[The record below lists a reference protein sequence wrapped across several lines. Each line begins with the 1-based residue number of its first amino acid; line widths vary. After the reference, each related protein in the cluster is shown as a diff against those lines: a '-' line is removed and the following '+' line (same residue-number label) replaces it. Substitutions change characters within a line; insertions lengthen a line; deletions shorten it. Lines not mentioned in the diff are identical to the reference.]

1 MTAPAELVTKLTI
14 HQFQMIIVFMK
25 ARRGFPDALA
35 AVALPLLMVGCAAA
49 GSGAAEST
57 RPGVL
62 EIIAAAYPFQFIA
75 ERVAAGHAVVSSLT
89 QPGAEPHDLELG
101 PRQVASI
108 ASADFVIYERGFQPV
123 VDEAVAQSEN
133 RDVLDTTTVV
143 PLRVH
148 DQQDDSDEGHAH
160 QGAESGPDPHVWL
173 DPLQVA
179 VIANSV
185 ADRLAAIDP
194 AGAADYEANVTRLDG
209 QLTDLD
215 ARFHAGLASCERT
228 EFITTHAAFGYLA
241 ERYGLSQIGI
251 SGLSPDDE
259 ASPARIAE
267 IQQEAGAHG
276 ITTIFFETLVSPA
289 VAEAVASDLGLVT
302 DVLDPIEGITADS
315 RGSDYFT
322 VMAANLAA
330 LRKANGCP

>member
-1 MTAPAELVTKLTI
+1 
-14 HQFQMIIVFMK
+14 MIIVFMK
-25 ARRGFPDALA
+25 ARRGFHDVLA
-35 AVALPLLMVGCAAA
+35 AVALPLLMVGCATA
-49 GSGAAEST
+49 GSEAADST

-62 EIIAAAYPFQFIA
+62 QIVAAAYPFQFIA
-75 ERVAAGHAVVSSLT
+75 ERVAGAHAVVSNLT

-133 RDVLDTTTVV
+133 PDVLDTTTVV

-148 DQQDDSDEGHAH
+148 DRQDESDEGHTH

-179 VIANSV
+179 AIADSV

-194 AGAADYEANVTRLDG
+194 AGAADYQANVTRLDG

-215 ARFHAGLASCERT
+215 ARFHAGLTSCERA

-259 ASPARIAE
+259 ASPARIAD
-267 IQQEAGAHG
+267 IHHEAAAHG
-276 ITTIFFETLVSPA
+276 ITTIFFETLVSPT

-315 RGSDYFT
+315 RGRDYLT
-322 VMAANLAA
+322 VMTANLAA

>member
-1 MTAPAELVTKLTI
+1 
-14 HQFQMIIVFMK
+14 MIIVFMK
-25 ARRGFPDALA
+25 TRLGFHDALA

-49 GSGAAEST
+49 GSGAADST

-62 EIIAAAYPFQFIA
+62 QIVAAAYPFQFIA
-75 ERVAAGHAVVSSLT
+75 ERVAG
-89 QPGAEPHDLELG
+89 
-101 PRQVASI
+101 
-108 ASADFVIYERGFQPV
+108 
-123 VDEAVAQSEN
+123 
-133 RDVLDTTTVV
+133 
-143 PLRVH
+143 VH
-148 DQQDDSDEGHAH
+148 DRQDESDEGHTH

-179 VIANSV
+179 TIANSV

-194 AGAADYEANVTRLDG
+194 AGAADYQANVTRLDG

-215 ARFHAGLASCERT
+215 ARFHAGLTSCKRA

-259 ASPARIAE
+259 ASPARIAD
-267 IQQEAGAHG
+267 IQQEAAAHG

-289 VAEAVASDLGLVT
+289 VAEAVASDLGFVT

-315 RGSDYFT
+315 RGRDYLT

>member
-1 MTAPAELVTKLTI
+1 
-14 HQFQMIIVFMK
+14 
-25 ARRGFPDALA
+25 
-35 AVALPLLMVGCAAA
+35 MVGCAAA
-49 GSGAAEST
+49 DSGAADST

-62 EIIAAAYPFQFIA
+62 QIVAAAYPFQFIA
-75 ERVAAGHAVVSSLT
+75 ERVAGAHAVVSNLT

-123 VDEAVAQSEN
+123 VDEAVAQGEN
-133 RDVLDTTTVV
+133 PDVLDTTTVV

-194 AGAADYEANVTRLDG
+194 AGAADYQANVTRLDG

-215 ARFHAGLASCERT
+215 ARFQSGLASCERIQ
-228 EFITTHAAFGYLA
+228 FITTHAAFGYLA

-267 IQQEAGAHG
+267 IQQEAAAHG

-315 RGSDYFT
+315 RGSDYLT

>member
-1 MTAPAELVTKLTI
+1 
-14 HQFQMIIVFMK
+14 MIIVFMK
-25 ARRGFPDALA
+25 TRRGFQDALT
-35 AVALPLLMVGCAAA
+35 AVALSLLMVSCAAA
-49 GSGAAEST
+49 GSGAADST

-62 EIIAAAYPFQFIA
+62 QIVAAAYPFQFIA
-75 ERVAAGHAVVSSLT
+75 ERVAGVHAVVSNLT

-133 RDVLDTTTVV
+133 PDVLDTTTVV

-179 VIANSV
+179 AIANSV

-194 AGAADYEANVTRLDG
+194 AGAADYQANATRLDG

-267 IQQEAGAHG
+267 IQQEAAAHG

-315 RGSDYFT
+315 RGSDYLT

>member
-1 MTAPAELVTKLTI
+1 
-14 HQFQMIIVFMK
+14 MIIVFMK
-25 ARRGFPDALA
+25 ARRCFLDGLA

-49 GSGAAEST
+49 DSGAADST

-62 EIIAAAYPFQFIA
+62 QIVAAAYPFQFIA
-75 ERVAAGHAVVSSLT
+75 ERVAGAHAVVSNLT
-89 QPGAEPHDLELG
+89 QPGAKPHDLELG

-133 RDVLDTTTVV
+133 PDVLDITTVV

-160 QGAESGPDPHVWL
+160 QGAESRPDPHVWL

-194 AGAADYEANVTRLDG
+194 AGAADYQANVTRLDG

-215 ARFHAGLASCERT
+215 ARFQSGLASCKRIQ
-228 EFITTHAAFGYLA
+228 FITTHAAFGYLA

-267 IQQEAGAHG
+267 IQQEAAAHG

-315 RGSDYFT
+315 RGSDYLT

>member
-1 MTAPAELVTKLTI
+1 
-14 HQFQMIIVFMK
+14 MIIVFMK
-25 ARRGFPDALA
+25 TRRCFLDGFA
-35 AVALPLLMVGCAAA
+35 AVAVLLLMVGCAAA
-49 GSGAAEST
+49 DSGAAGST

-62 EIIAAAYPFQFIA
+62 QIVAAAYPFQFIA
-75 ERVAAGHAVVSSLT
+75 ERVAGAHAVVSNLT

-133 RDVLDTTTVV
+133 PDVLDTTTVV

-148 DQQDDSDEGHAH
+148 DRQDDSDDGHAH

-194 AGAADYEANVTRLDG
+194 AGAADYQANVTRLDG

-215 ARFHAGLASCERT
+215 ARFQAGLASCERT

-267 IQQEAGAHG
+267 IQQEAAAHG

-315 RGSDYFT
+315 RGSDYLT

>member
-1 MTAPAELVTKLTI
+1 
-14 HQFQMIIVFMK
+14 MIIVFMK
-25 ARRGFPDALA
+25 MKRGFGDALTA
-35 AVALPLLMVGCAAA
+35 AALPLLMVGCAAA
-49 GSGAAEST
+49 GGEAADST

-62 EIIAAAYPFQFIA
+62 QTVAAAYPFQFIA
-75 ERVAAGHAVVSSLT
+75 ERVAGDHAVVSNLT
-89 QPGAEPHDLELG
+89 QPGAEPHDLELTQ
-101 PRQVASI
+101 RQVASI

-123 VDEAVAQSEN
+123 VDDAVAQSQN
-133 RDVLDTTTVV
+133 PNVLDTTTVV

-148 DQQDDSDEGHAH
+148 DEEGGSHEGHAH

-173 DPLQVA
+173 DPLDVA
-179 VIANSV
+179 TIAHSV

-194 AGAADYEANVTRLDG
+194 AGGVDYRANVSRLEG
-209 QLTDLD
+209 ELADLD
-215 ARFHAGLASCERT
+215 ARFRAGLASCERT

-251 SGLSPDDE
+251 NGLSPDDE

-267 IQQEAGAHG
+267 IQHEAQAHG

-289 VAEAVASDLGLVT
+289 VAEAIATDLGLVT

-315 RGSDYFT
+315 RGSDYLT

-330 LRKANGCP
+330 LRKANGCS

>member
-1 MTAPAELVTKLTI
+1 
-14 HQFQMIIVFMK
+14 MIIVFMK
-25 ARRGFPDALA
+25 TRRGFHDALA

-49 GSGAAEST
+49 GSGAADST

-62 EIIAAAYPFQFIA
+62 QIVAAAYPFQFIA
-75 ERVAAGHAVVSSLT
+75 ERVAGAHAVVSNLT
-89 QPGAEPHDLELG
+89 KPGAEPHDLELG

-133 RDVLDTTTVV
+133 PDVLDTTTVV

-148 DQQDDSDEGHAH
+148 DQQDSDEGHAH

-179 VIANSV
+179 AIANSV

-194 AGAADYEANVTRLDG
+194 AGAADYQANVTRLEG

-215 ARFHAGLASCERT
+215 ARFRAGLTSCDRA

-251 SGLSPDDE
+251 SGLSPDNE
-259 ASPARIAE
+259 ASPARIAD
-267 IQQEAGAHG
+267 IQHEAAAHG

-315 RGSDYFT
+315 RGRDYLT

>member
-1 MTAPAELVTKLTI
+1 
-14 HQFQMIIVFMK
+14 MK
-25 ARRGFPDALA
+25 TRRCFLDGLA

-49 GSGAAEST
+49 DSGAADSA

-62 EIIAAAYPFQFIA
+62 QIVAAAYPFQFIA
-75 ERVAAGHAVVSSLT
+75 ERVAGAHAVVSNLT

-133 RDVLDTTTVV
+133 LDVLDTTTVV

-185 ADRLAAIDP
+185 ADRLAAIYP
-194 AGAADYEANVTRLDG
+194 AGAADYQANVTRLDG

-215 ARFHAGLASCERT
+215 ARFQSGLASCERIQ
-228 EFITTHAAFGYLA
+228 FITTHAAFGYLA

-267 IQQEAGAHG
+267 IQQEAAAHG

-302 DVLDPIEGITADS
+302 DVLDPIEGITAES
-315 RGSDYFT
+315 RGSDYLT

>member
-1 MTAPAELVTKLTI
+1 
-14 HQFQMIIVFMK
+14 MIIVFMK
-25 ARRGFPDALA
+25 TRLGFHDALA

-49 GSGAAEST
+49 GSGAADST

-62 EIIAAAYPFQFIA
+62 QIVAAAYPFQFIA
-75 ERVAAGHAVVSSLT
+75 ERVAGAHAAVSNLT

-133 RDVLDTTTVV
+133 PDVLDTTTVV

-148 DQQDDSDEGHAH
+148 DRQDESDEGHTH
-160 QGAESGPDPHVWL
+160 QRAESGPDPHVWL

-179 VIANSV
+179 TIANSV

-194 AGAADYEANVTRLDG
+194 AGAADYQANVTRLDG

-215 ARFHAGLASCERT
+215 ASFHAGLTSCERA

-259 ASPARIAE
+259 ASPARIAD
-267 IQQEAGAHG
+267 IQQEAAAHG

-289 VAEAVASDLGLVT
+289 VAKAVASDLGLVT

-315 RGSDYFT
+315 RGSDYLT
-322 VMAANLAA
+322 VMSANLAA

>member
-1 MTAPAELVTKLTI
+1 
-14 HQFQMIIVFMK
+14 MIIVFMK
-25 ARRGFPDALA
+25 MRRGFHDALA

-49 GSGAAEST
+49 GSGAADST

-62 EIIAAAYPFQFIA
+62 QIVAAAYPFQFIA
-75 ERVAAGHAVVSSLT
+75 ERVAGAHAAVSNLT

-133 RDVLDTTTVV
+133 PNVLDTTTVV

-148 DQQDDSDEGHAH
+148 DQQDSDEGHAH

-179 VIANSV
+179 AIANSV

-194 AGAADYEANVTRLDG
+194 AGAADYQANVTRLDG

-215 ARFHAGLASCERT
+215 ARFQSGLASCERIQ
-228 EFITTHAAFGYLA
+228 FITTHAAFGYLA

-259 ASPARIAE
+259 ASPARIAD
-267 IQQEAGAHG
+267 IQQEAAAHG

-315 RGSDYFT
+315 RGRDYPT

>member
-1 MTAPAELVTKLTI
+1 
-14 HQFQMIIVFMK
+14 MIIVFMK
-25 ARRGFPDALA
+25 TRRGICDVLA
-35 AVALPLLMVGCAAA
+35 AVTLPLLLVGCAAA
-49 GSGAAEST
+49 GSGAADST
-57 RPGVL
+57 NPAVL
-62 EIIAAAYPFQFIA
+62 QIVAAAYPFQFIA
-75 ERVAAGHAVVSSLT
+75 ERVAGAHAVVSNLT
-89 QPGAEPHDLELG
+89 QPGAEPHDLELT
-101 PRQVASI
+101 PRQVGSI

-133 RDVLDTTTVV
+133 PHVLDTTTVV

-148 DQQDDSDEGHAH
+148 DHQDGSDDGHEH
-160 QGAESGPDPHVWL
+160 QGGVSGPDPHVWL
-173 DPLQVA
+173 DPLHVA
-179 VIANSV
+179 AIAYSV

-194 AGAADYEANVTRLDG
+194 AGAADYRANARRLDE

-215 ARFHAGLASCERT
+215 VRFHAGLASCKRT

-251 SGLSPDDE
+251 SGLSPDEE
-259 ASPARIAE
+259 ASPARIAQ
-267 IQQEAGAHG
+267 IQQEAAAHG

-330 LRKANGCP
+330 LRKANGCS

>member
-1 MTAPAELVTKLTI
+1 MNIREAS
-14 HQFQMIIVFMK
+14 
-25 ARRGFPDALA
+25 RGPT
-35 AVALPLLMVGCAAA
+35 LMCG
-49 GSGAAEST
+49 ST
-57 RPGVL
+57 RFTWRRLPTLSLIGWPPSTPPVPRT
-62 EIIAAAYPFQFIA
+62 I
-75 ERVAAGHAVVSSLT
+75 ERMS
-89 QPGAEPHDLELG
+89 
-101 PRQVASI
+101 R
-108 ASADFVIYERGFQPV
+108 
-123 VDEAVAQSEN
+123 
-133 RDVLDTTTVV
+133 
-143 PLRVH
+143 
-148 DQQDDSDEGHAH
+148 
-160 QGAESGPDPHVWL
+160 
-173 DPLQVA
+173 
-179 VIANSV
+179 
-185 ADRLAAIDP
+185 
-194 AGAADYEANVTRLDG
+194 RLDG

-251 SGLSPDDE
+251 SGLSPDEE

-267 IQQEAGAHG
+267 IQQEAAAHG

-330 LRKANGCP
+330 LRKANGCS